1 MFLSSNTP
9 LVAVDIGS
17 YSIKVAQLN
26 QDKSGQFELAH
37 FAVMPLE
44 EESVVVGVVK
54 KPDEVA
60 ETLAK
65 LLKTEKIQTRF
76 AISSVAGEA
85 VIVKKIKVPV
95 RSKEELEETIE
106 QEAEQYIPFDIDEVK
121 IDFQIMESAPKKA
134 MAATGPQGE
143 SVKMDISGDQ
153 KMEMD
158 EEDGEKM
165 EILLVAVQR
174 RLIDSR
180 MDVLTDIGLKP
191 VIIDLDTFALVNAVN
206 LSTDISAMG
215 AVALMDMGDS
225 FTHLI
230 ILTKKRPALTR
241 DIPMGGGYCS
251 RRLMKNLEIPY
262 VQATHLKA
270 GEIPSGI
277 EKEVVIE
284 AIIHSHE
291 RILEEVK
298 KSFEFFSTTS
308 NTHVEKLFISGGGAL
323 IAGTDEYF
331 AEHLQVPVEV
341 LDPMKHIN
349 FNPKL
354 FDRDIIEAMSP
365 MSAVAIGLATRRFDY
380 V

>member
-121 IDFQIMESAPKKA
+121 IDFQIMESAPNEA

-143 SVKMDISGDQ
+143 SMKMDNFGDQ

-230 ILTKKRPALTR
+230 ILTKEIPALTR

-251 RRLMKNLEIPY
+251 RRLMKNLEVPY
-262 VQATHLKA
+262 VQTPHLKA

-308 NTHVEKLFISGGGAL
+308 NTQVEKLFISGGGAL

-349 FNPKL
+349 FTP
-354 FDRDIIEAMSP
+354 
-365 MSAVAIGLATRRFDY
+365 
-380 V
+380 